1 MFNIKKLFFKLKI
14 NISSIIFYYKKR
26 IFIKKLANTTLEN
39 MKKISRKKLEKK
51 SDLPIHLAIGH
62 ENLSSVVSLVKNQ
75 YDNFVLTHRNIHFN
89 FALSDQSDY
98 EKIINETLLEKES
111 INAGNYGCMTMRNSR
126 KGIIY
131 TSSIL
136 ANNISVGLGIASTNF
151 KNGDLTDKIRI
162 DDVIND
168 NKKKSG
174 HFFIFHELSAKFQD
188 RILLRNSCYTSYNFK
203 NNVQSV
209 VHGNLPV
216 LAENQRLIPYKKN
229 IIQVSHLKKYDYLVQ
244 NNFKEYDKVEA
255 FLFNPINID
264 LKVKINE
271 LSFTLKSLSSKII
284 NLPTAEIYKVKS
296 KCLLMRPI
304 LFVYKDKIFD
314 VFHG

>member
-1 MFNIKKLFFKLKI
+1 MFNIKKLFLKLKI

-151 KNGDLTDKIRI
+151 KNGVTWIQTGDGAIEEGAFYEGM
-162 DDVIND
+162 VFA
-168 NKKKSG
+168 KS
-174 HFFIFHELSAKFQD
+174 
-188 RILLRNSCYTSYNFK
+188 R
-203 NNVQSV
+203 
-209 VHGNLPV
+209 
-216 LAENQRLIPYKKN
+216 
-229 IIQVSHLKKYDYLVQ
+229 
-244 NNFKEYDKVEA
+244 
-255 FLFNPINID
+255 
-264 LKVKINE
+264 
-271 LSFTLKSLSSKII
+271 
-284 NLPTAEIYKVKS
+284 NLPTIIIIENNNWSLGSSIKERRNDINIKLLANSIGIGYQEIKNVNSIYEIS
-296 KCLLMRPI
+296 T
-304 LFVYKDKIFD
+304 KIFKAREEAKFNTQIIEVQLKTLGGKMTKERGYQSYHCGPITLYD
-314 VFHG
+314 

>member
-1 MFNIKKLFFKLKI
+1 MFLNNIRKSRLILALRNSLNIKPVQIILPDDDKSYS
-14 NISSIIFYYKKR
+14 ISDAFCWR
-26 IFIKKLANTTLEN
+26 NCENFNTTFRYTDLMEYFTN
-39 MKKISRKKLEKK
+39 IKNLNIKLVIC
-51 SDLPIHLAIGH
+51 DH
-62 ENLSSVVSLVKNQ
+62 N
-75 YDNFVLTHRNIHFN
+75 
-89 FALSDQSDY
+89 
-98 EKIINETLLEKES
+98 
-111 INAGNYGCMTMRNSR
+111 
-126 KGIIY
+126 
-131 TSSIL
+131 
-136 ANNISVGLGIASTNF
+136 NNILKSTNF

-174 HFFIFHELSAKFQD
+174 HFFIFHELSAKFQE

-304 LFVYKDKIFD
+304 FFVYKDKIFD